1 MRKALNLKQEA
12 RRDWGMSY
20 WYLRHFIEN
29 SPSWNVSM
37 KISSD
42 DKCLFLMMVIITMMV
57 KVNLITYSRVS
68 ELPNCVWY
76 SQFVLQSFRESFSK
90 SEGFISHPERRET
103 NLRSLLPLRNCIR
116 LRSGRSQTF
125 LGAFRR
131 KNSRGLFF
139 SKLSETMNRRK
150 GY

>member
-1 MRKALNLKQEA
+1 MRSVLLVFATFHRKLAILKRFLE
-12 RRDWGMSY
+12 
-20 WYLRHFIEN
+20 
-29 SPSWNVSM
+29 
-37 KISSD
+37 SD
-42 DKCLFLMMVIITMMV
+42 NKCFFFNDGNNNNMV
-57 KVNLITYSRVS
+57 KINLITYSRVS
-68 ELPNCVWY
+68 ELPNCVWCR
-76 SQFVLQSFRESFSK
+76 QFVLQSFRECFSK
-90 SEGFISHPERRET
+90 LEGFISHRQQRET

-139 SKLSETMNRRK
+139 SKFSETMNRRK